1 MVPCPWFTEAA
12 SLART
17 HGLPLGIH
25 QTLTCEWD
33 HLRWRPLTD
42 GPTLVGPDGTF
53 RRTVVDARDN
63 IDPDEAAREL
73 EAQADRF
80 LAEGLEIGYFDVHMG
95 FISAPGYA
103 HTSKRYGRPF
113 LYPGLDTSL
122 TFTSI
127 KGLSEREAADK
138 KPWMLA
144 WLERLT
150 PGIHLLV
157 CHAATPGA
165 EIASITGPDSI
176 PFRWAEEY
184 RKSDLETL
192 TDPDVIATVDKL
204 GIELVTAAAAFA

>member
-1 MVPCPWFTEAA
+1 MQTTEQLAIDGGPKVRTSPLPTGKGLSVFGEEERAA
-12 SLART
+12 ALEVIESRSLFRYYGPA
-17 HGLPLGIH
+17 L
-25 QTLTCEWD
+25 
-33 HLRWRPLTD
+33 LRRVE
-42 GPTLVGPDGTF
+42 GF
-53 RRTVVDARDN
+53 
-63 IDPDEAAREL
+63 EQAAREL

-95 FISAPGYA
+95 VISKPAYA
-103 HTSKRYGRPF
+103 HTSQRFGRPF

-127 KGLSEREAADK
+127 KGLSERAAADK
-138 KPWMLA
+138 KPWLLG
-144 WLERLT
+144 WLERLA
-150 PGIHLLV
+150 PGTHLLV

-165 EIASITGPDSI
+165 EISSITGPDSI

-204 GIELVTAAAAFA
+204 GIELVTAAAAFAP